1 MRTSSVFD
9 VESLRQGIPQLKVE
23 VRGKPLVYLD
33 NGATTLKPQVVIDR
47 VNQYYSFEVANV
59 HRGAHFLAEA
69 GTANYES
76 ARQTVANFIGSE
88 SKDEVVFTRGT
99 TESLNLVANIL
110 ADSGR
115 LRDRQIVVSELE
127 HHSNIVPWQLAA
139 KKAGATLVAVRID
152 DRGEV
157 DREHL
162 RELLK
167 RPTAVVALTGCSNVL
182 GTIVPIRE
190 ISTDVHAAGSLL
202 VVDAAQSVTAELINV
217 RDWNADFIAFSGHKI
232 FAPFGIGVLWGKKAL
247 LEDLPPYQGG
257 GSMIHKVS
265 IEGST
270 WADVPQKFEAGT
282 PNIGGTLGLGQAI
295 SWFTDQ
301 NPREAMQHAKTLAEK
316 AREELSSITGVT
328 IYGAPIRRS
337 SLLAFN
343 LDGVHASD
351 VATMLDQQGIAV
363 RAGHLC
369 CQPLMA
375 RLGQKAVV
383 RASFSIYNTASEVES
398 LARAVR
404 KAKEILA

>member
-1 MRTSSVFD
+1 MPVSMFD
-9 VESLRQGIPQLKVE
+9 VELLRRDIPQLKVG

-59 HRGAHFLAEA
+59 HRGAHFLAET
-69 GTANYES
+69 GTANFES
-76 ARQTVANFIGSE
+76 ARETVSNFIGSE
-88 SKDEVVFTRGT
+88 SKDEIVFTRGT
-99 TESLNLVANIL
+99 TESLNLVANLL

-152 DRGEV
+152 DSGEV

-167 RPTAVVALTGCSNVL
+167 RPTAVVTLTGCSNVL

-190 ISTDVHAAGSLL
+190 ISTDVHAAGSLF
-202 VVDAAQSVTAELINV
+202 VVDAAQSVTAEPINV
-217 RDWNADFIAFSGHKI
+217 QDWNADFVAFSGHKL
-232 FAPFGIGVLWGKKAL
+232 FAPFGIGILWGRKAL
-247 LEDLPPYQGG
+247 LEELPPYQGG
-257 GSMIHKVS
+257 GSMIHKVT

-282 PNIGGTLGLGQAI
+282 PNIGGALGLAKAI
-295 SWFTDQ
+295 NWLTDR
-301 NPREAMQHAKTLAEK
+301 NPIEAMRHAKSLAEK
-316 AREELSSITGVT
+316 AREELGSIEGVT
-328 IYGAPIRRS
+328 IYGAPLKRS

-343 LDGVHASD
+343 LKGVHASD

>member
-1 MRTSSVFD
+1 MSSSAFD
-9 VESLRQGIPQLKVE
+9 VESLRRGIPQLKVE

-47 VNQYYSFEVANV
+47 VNQYYSIEVANV

-76 ARQTVANFIGSE
+76 ARQSVANFIGSE

-190 ISTDVHAAGSLL
+190 ISTDVHAAGSLF

-217 RDWNADFIAFSGHKI
+217 QDWNADFIAFSGHKI

-295 SWFTDQ
+295 SWFTDL
-301 NPREAMQHAKTLAEK
+301 NPREAMQHAKILAEK

-328 IYGAPIRRS
+328 IYGAPVKRS